1 MVQGLFLN
9 RVDAEPG
16 RAPVGGQNDLV
27 ILSGTHKT
35 KSSLAVVELA
45 VAWTEVALDATV
57 LETVPITGRC
67 GVERRLGRDAH
78 DLYLCEGAQVSNPV
92 PARAQPRTRPPAVA
106 GRFYD
111 ADRDRLS
118 AEVRRLLAKAG
129 QAPTTSRPEAIIVP
143 HAGYAYSGEV
153 AATAFNV
160 LEPLAGSIRR
170 VVLIGPAHYV
180 PFSGIAIPTSS
191 AFETPLGPVS
201 LDLEAL
207 RELSAAAKVRTA
219 DEPHAPEHALEVE
232 VPFLQ
237 RVLPRFTLVPLLVG
251 DASPSDVADV
261 LGLLCDGPETVV
273 VVSSDLS
280 HFHEY
285 ETPRRADGRDDRS
298 WLVEKSRAGRGLW
311 ASGHSRPS
319 PAGRATTPQS
329 DAALP
334 AKLRRHGGPSR
345 LSRGLRGMAVR

>member
-1 MVQGLFLN
+1 
-9 RVDAEPG
+9 
-16 RAPVGGQNDLV
+16 
-27 ILSGTHKT
+27 
-35 KSSLAVVELA
+35 
-45 VAWTEVALDATV
+45 
-57 LETVPITGRC
+57 
-67 GVERRLGRDAH
+67 
-78 DLYLCEGAQVSNPV
+78 
-92 PARAQPRTRPPAVA
+92 VA

-285 ETPRRADGRDDRS
+285 ETARRRDARTAEMIEAGSWKNLGPGEACGHLAIAGLLLQGERRRLKATRLCLQNSGDTAGPRDSVVGYGA
-298 WLVEKSRAGRGLW
+298 WLF
-311 ASGHSRPS
+311 
-319 PAGRATTPQS
+319 
-329 DAALP
+329 
-334 AKLRRHGGPSR
+334 AKECGNES
-345 LSRGLRGMAVR
+345 